1 MNVIGIITYTYIQM
15 HMHCDREI
23 KLNHTELDIAFL
35 NGNTKSEE
43 SSSKSQIVKYTSK
56 QEQTS

>member
-35 NGNTKSEE
+35 FFKN
-43 SSSKSQIVKYTSK
+43 
-56 QEQTS
+56 